1 MSGNNSSAPTRLPSA
16 SGHRASPY
24 GERLPFPPPS
34 RPVSR
39 SSTEDSILPNLVQLR
54 SLYDTTRQSL
64 AEGSLLPPDTLPPLS
79 DWGLRSLSTP
89 ESILLPLTCAALHMV
104 AGLGARLESMEELL
118 HNRPTLPAAAAA
130 PPQPAPDLAALADLQ
145 ASVRDLAARVTA
157 SSTAMLPPPPR
168 VAAPS

>member
-1 MSGNNSSAPTRLPSA
+1 MSGNSSSASTRLPST

-39 SSTEDSILPNLVQLR
+39 ASTEDSILPNLVQLR

-104 AGLGARLESMEELL
+104 AGLGAHLKLMEELL
-118 HNRPTLPAAAAA
+118 RNLTTPSAAVAVPSQPT
-130 PPQPAPDLAALADLQ
+130 PDLAALAHLQ
-145 ASVRDLAARVTA
+145 ASFRDLAARVTA
-157 SSTAMLPPPPR
+157 
-168 VAAPS
+168 